1 MSKELEALKT
11 LVDNLD
17 QARLKE
23 LSSNDDYWMKYEE
36 VSDAIQYIEKA
47 LTPPTADE
55 VCKALSKW
63 VDENDNITY
72 PNEIYYDENRKT
84 FYTYNYLDEW
94 TPIVENGKL
103 LYVMIDLPINIHK
116 MVISFYEGEVK

>member
-1 MSKELEALKT
+1 MTPKEALKR
-11 LVDNLD
+11 V
-17 QARLKE
+17 
-23 LSSNDDYWMKYEE
+23 
-36 VSDAIQYIEKA
+36 VSEINHYKLHGIGNENWLGIQDVIKDVAILEKA

-55 VCKALSKW
+55 VCRALSEW

-116 MVISFYEGEVK
+116 MVISFYEGEIK

>member
-1 MSKELEALKT
+1 MSKELEALERILDGT
-11 LVDNLD
+11 VSVFNLD
-17 QARLKE
+17 
-23 LSSNDDYWMKYEE
+23 DYYIVSEFVDEE
-36 VSDAIQYIEKA
+36 DLDIIKQA

-55 VCKALSKW
+55 VCKALSEW

-116 MVISFYEGEVK
+116 MVISFYEGETK